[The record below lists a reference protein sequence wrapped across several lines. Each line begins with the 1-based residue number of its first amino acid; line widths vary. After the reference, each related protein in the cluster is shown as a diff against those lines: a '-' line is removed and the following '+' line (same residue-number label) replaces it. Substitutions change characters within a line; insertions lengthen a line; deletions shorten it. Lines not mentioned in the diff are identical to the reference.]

1 MIVYKQTNEK
11 RKVNLSILDNEKY
24 FDHVYMTRFRN
35 SAFVPYVAAHAT
47 LV

>member
-1 MIVYKQTNEK
+1 MIVYKQTNNK
-11 RKVNLSILDNEKY
+11 RKVNLTILDSEMY
-24 FDHVYMTRFRN
+24 FDHVYMTIIRN